1 MPAPN
6 GIHQAAK
13 SSKMSQSQWWRH
25 LALKLIAESWGAPD
39 KVKLNFG
46 TSPFFDIQ
54 ETVSNIYPLPVVQNN
69 RHTLN
74 VSVELNSRTVDR
86 LRTDSSIRV
95 MLYCATEDP
104 GALHMNG
111 VDIAFPQQIEVKV
124 NTSSLAANFKGLKNK
139 PGSTRPADI
148 TTFLRRLH
156 PLQDNIVQ
164 ITYALTN
171 KKFYAV
177 AVLVKKRSVDELT
190 RKIKSSRVIT
200 KSSVL
205 QEMKLKA
212 REDEVVATSTV
223 MSLKDPVSYIR
234 IKLPCRSHVCSHNQ
248 CFDASSFLQLQEQ
261 APTWT
266 CPICSKHVGFEDL
279 AVDQYVQ
286 EILERTPSSVDQVT
300 IEPDGQWSFSNTS
313 KNGSASKRKRDEDSE
328 DYGDD
333 DDEYDDSDDLVE
345 ISDPRVQSIKNES
358 PATPFSLTRT
368 PPALYLDVSA
378 PYSASAP
385 RTGQKRRSE
394 VIDLTLSDDDEPPRP
409 EKRQAYSTPNSLP
422 DPVRNGYSIPN
433 GTQMRAAPTD
443 QFPGQAV
450 RPAAPQLQ
458 SVSNVSA
465 WGSMSPAPLSPF
477 QLPPLPATAYPQQP
491 LPAPAQF
498 SQQSPSLSAQILQAG
513 TTSAGAQA
521 PDVGSS

>member
-1 MPAPN
+1 
-6 GIHQAAK
+6 
-13 SSKMSQSQWWRH
+13 
-25 LALKLIAESWGAPD
+25 
-39 KVKLNFG
+39 
-46 TSPFFDIQ
+46 
-54 ETVSNIYPLPVVQNN
+54 
-69 RHTLN
+69 
-74 VSVELNSRTVDR
+74 
-86 LRTDSSIRV
+86 
-95 MLYCATEDP
+95 MLYCAVEDP
-104 GALHMNG
+104 GTLHMNG
-111 VDIAFPQQIEVKV
+111 VDITFPQQIEVKV
-124 NTSSLAANFKGLKNK
+124 NTSGFAANFKGLKNK

-148 TTFLRRLH
+148 TAFLRRHH
-156 PLQDNIVQ
+156 PHQDNVVQ
-164 ITYALTN
+164 ITYALTH
-171 KKFYAV
+171 KKFHAV
-177 AVLVKKRSVDELT
+177 ALLIKKRSIDELT
-190 RKIKSSRVIT
+190 ERIKSSRVIP

-212 REDEVVATSTV
+212 REEEVVATSTV

-261 APTWT
+261 GPTWT

-328 DYGDD
+328 GYGDD
-333 DDEYDDSDDLVE
+333 DDDYDDESDDLIE

-358 PATPFSLTRT
+358 PATPFSLART
-368 PPALYLDVSA
+368 PPAPYLDISA

-394 VIDLTLSDDDEPPRP
+394 VIDLTLSDDDEHPRP

-422 DPVRNGYSIPN
+422 DPVRNGYQIPN
-433 GTQMRAAPTD
+433 GTQIRAAPTD
-443 QFPGQAV
+443 QFARHAV
-450 RPAAPQLQ
+450 RPVAQQLP
-458 SVSNVSA
+458 SVSNVST

-491 LPAPAQF
+491 PPAPAQF
-498 SQQSPSLSAQILQAG
+498 SQQSPSLSAQVLQAG
-513 TTSAGAQA
+513 TTSAGVQG
-521 PDVGSS
+521 PDVGHS